1 MLAYLQRTGESAKA
15 SRAGLEKH
23 LQRQRRENFYAISM
37 GHVFRLREEIVVRA
51 PIERCFLLSTN
62 LEIVAQELG
71 LRPVRGRT
79 SGLIVGGETVRWEG
93 WRLGLPQFHESLI
106 DRFEPPV
113 FFRDSMIDGRFAGFE
128 HDHAFFDHSGGSVLL
143 RDEVRFSMPCGWMGE
158 LVGRWVM
165 TADIRK
171 LMQSRFARLKRIA
184 ESEEWR
190 RYLPEVTA

>member
-1 MLAYLQRTGESAKA
+1 
-15 SRAGLEKH
+15 
-23 LQRQRRENFYAISM
+23 M

-113 FFRDSMIDGRFAGFE
+113 FFRDSMIDGRFASFE
-128 HDHAFFDHSGGSVLL
+128 HDHAFLDCSEGGVLL

-184 ESEEWR
+184 ENEEWR
-190 RYLPEVTA
+190 RYLPEVPA